1 MADFITTTGIPKAAN
16 VTRNGDLISGNTL
29 LKWLAQGKLFEAGF
43 APEDT
48 AADSQAAI
56 DDTLATFAL
65 QAGGSNKIIIP
76 LFLRL
81 AMVAEGGALGRAD
94 VVFTKPAGLCATAL
108 TLTGGRAMTSIH
120 NMYRTSPSQNGPTAT
135 ALYGAAT
142 TFAITV
148 SALVAADYV
157 DYQRRSWID
166 NAISVGLPMLGGGTS
181 DALEWNF
188 MQQVPRGLTAGA
200 AMLVYIN
207 TGTSDSTWF
216 PYIQW
221 AEVDAEDL
229 L

>member
-1 MADFITTTGIPKAAN
+1 MADFLDKSNVAVAAR
-16 VTRNGDLISGNTL
+16 VTRNRDVVTSPNY
-29 LKWLAQGKLFEAGF
+29 LKWLAQGKVFEAGF
-43 APEDT
+43 GPEDT

-65 QAGGSNKIIIP
+65 QASGSTKIVIP
-76 LFLRL
+76 LLLKL
-81 AMVAEGGALGRAD
+81 AMTADGGALTRLD
-94 VVFTKPAGLCATAL
+94 VAFTKPAGLCATAL

-120 NMYRTSPSQNGPTAT
+120 NMYRTSPAQTGPTAS

-157 DYQRRSWID
+157 NAHYETWID
-166 NAISVGLPMLGGGTS
+166 A
-181 DALEWNF
+181 ALTVMTQRQTITFNF
-188 MQQVPRGLTAGA
+188 MNEGVPHGMTAGA
-200 AMLVYIN
+200 VMLVYIN
-207 TGTSDSTWF
+207 TAVADSTWL

-221 AEVDAEDL
+221 AEVEEEDL